1 MKINKISLETLSQ
14 NLNFIETDTVI
25 TFSNFDLDE
34 ELDISNTTID
44 KKLVFEN
51 VKLNHG
57 IKGDKAVFENGLK
70 FKDCIIRSM
79 FMNDVQMN
87 GFFQLQNIKFSS
99 PVSFSRGNF
108 KFGFHIDKCNF
119 EHMTYFDQIHVD
131 VERIN
136 FDFTII
142 KDTVFDDLLDLNNS
156 KFNSLLV
163 FDNVTFKG
171 QADFTEIQ
179 LTNENFDRSMYSAL
193 NFRTIEVANYG
204 ILKFVGTEQ
213 EKLFN
218 NDVLFNN
225 EVINGKIEFEYANYN
240 KINPDAKNRFAQ
252 LLREDKIVIG
262 RGCLK
267 YRHETPKKRINIG
280 SESQNLVT
288 ELSNTFVQ
296 FFKHKNGINLGVEVR
311 DRYEEYIEIVYFTD
325 ENISYAKFESM
336 LQVSEMEMWQLVKIN
351 KQNLIAESP
360 EISFPNKILAGSDT
374 IINLMGTILKIL
386 TRIPLG
392 KISKE
397 ELNSLMTTTSFS
409 SNNQIGTEQVKS
421 IYSNQIVLFGIGNT
435 QITKL

>member
-1 MKINKISLETLSQ
+1 MKKITLESLLK
-14 NLNFIETDTVI
+14 NPNVIETETVI
-25 TFSNFDLDE
+25 TFSNLDLEE
-34 ELDISNTTID
+34 ELDISKTTIS
-44 KKLVFEN
+44 KRLVFEN

-57 IKGDKAVFENGLK
+57 IMADKTVFENGIK

-79 FMNDVQMN
+79 FMNNVQMN
-87 GFFQLQNIKFSS
+87 GFFHLQNIKFNS
-99 PVSFSRGNF
+99 PVSFTGGNF
-108 KFGFHIDKCNF
+108 KFGFGIDKCHF
-119 EHMTYFDQIHVD
+119 GHMTYFDQINVD

-142 KDTVFDDLLDLNNS
+142 KDTEFDDLLDFNNS

-163 FDNVTFKG
+163 FDNVKFNG

-193 NFRTIEVANYG
+193 NFRPIEVTSNG
-204 ILKFVGTEQ
+204 ILKFIGTEQ
-213 EKLFN
+213 VKLFN
-218 NDVLFNN
+218 NDVRFYN
-225 EVINGKIEFEYANYN
+225 EVINGKIEFEYVNYN

-267 YRHETPKKRINIG
+267 YRHETPKKRVYIG

-296 FFKHKNGINLGVEVR
+296 FFKHKNGLNLGVEVR
-311 DRYEEYIEIVYFTD
+311 DKYEEYIDIVYFTD
-325 ENISYAKFESM
+325 ENISYSEFESM
-336 LQVSEMEMWQLVKIN
+336 LQVSEIQMWQLVKIN
-351 KQNLIAESP
+351 QQNLIAESP

-392 KISKE
+392 KISKD

-409 SNNQIGTEQVKS
+409 PNNQIGTEQVKS